1 MENFLRSCQSAVL
14 ENEAKSLAAKMGVAH
29 VSLLQRANPDND
41 AHHLTIEHLFG
52 ILLHTN
58 DLRPLKALADEFG
71 CDVVQRQR
79 PAPKPLLAAL
89 AHLAAES
96 GDVKRLIYDATVD
109 NHISQHEKAQGDKAI
124 QEAIDALQVLRESLK
139 VA

>member
-71 CDVVQRQR
+71 CDVIARLR

-96 GDVKRLIYDATVD
+96 GDVKRLVYDATID

-139 VA
+139 AA